1 MTNAIEIRNLTKK
14 FGTKT
19 AVKNI
24 SLDIPENSVF
34 SLLGVNGAGKT
45 TVIRI
50 LTGLSKATSGTAKV
64 CGYYV
69 NMDLQHIK
77 KVSNISTQE
86 TAIAPNLT
94 VKENLLFMA
103 QIYGMNK
110 EQAEKTLEKTVHEF
124 SLEEVM
130 DSKAKILSG
139 GWQRKVSIAMAT
151 ITNPKV
157 LFLDEPTLGLDVLA
171 RRELW
176 KLINKVKKNATIV
189 LTTHYMEEAEEL
201 SDYVAVMVKGEIRDI
216 GTVEALKQKFHAGS
230 LEEAF
235 IQIAGEDAS

>member
-1 MTNAIEIRNLTKK
+1 MDNAIEIKNLTKK

-19 AVKNI
+19 AVNNI
-24 SLDIPENSVF
+24 SLEVPQNIIF

-45 TVIRI
+45 TTIRI
-50 LTGLSKATSGTAKV
+50 LTGLSKATSGTAFV
-64 CGYYV
+64 YGYDV
-69 NMDLQHIK
+69 ENRLDDIK
-77 KVSNISTQE
+77 KISSISTQE

-94 VKENLLFMA
+94 VKENLYFMA
-103 QIYGMNK
+103 QIYGMGK
-110 EQAEKTLEKTVHEF
+110 EEANMAVEKTVCEF
-124 SLEEVM
+124 SLDEVLNVR
-130 DSKAKILSG
+130 AKTLSG

-151 ITNPKV
+151 ITSPKA

-176 KLINKVKKNATIV
+176 ELIRRLKQNTTVV

-201 SDYVAVMVKGEIRDI
+201 SDYVAVMVQGEIKDK
-216 GTVEALKQKFHAGS
+216 GTVEELKAKYSADS

-235 IQIAGEDAS
+235 VQIAEGGRE